1 MPGAA
6 PSVFQRNL
14 FKFMPPLLFLFLWN
28 GQQCIHILLDGLVFL
43 GFGSCGFVLRK
54 KAFLF
59 CAEIG
64 KLRFHAFCCRQRYSP
79 QPFQFSGG
87 RFKKDDLTLM
97 PPQELL
103 FIIRF
108 TVSVIKRL

>member
-1 MPGAA
+1 
-6 PSVFQRNL
+6 
-14 FKFMPPLLFLFLWN
+14 MPPLLFLFLWN

-64 KLRFHAFCCRQRYSP
+64 KLRFMLSVVG
-79 QPFQFSGG
+79 SGTAPS
-87 RFKKDDLTLM
+87 RFNSLAAASKG
-97 PPQELL
+97 
-103 FIIRF
+103 
-108 TVSVIKRL
+108 